1 MTTPPSHVLIIP
13 CSVTGEPQKA
23 SRHLSK
29 QTEDIPGS
37 RPGEGQDQGAQ
48 AHRAPWWG
56 PKDLCC
62 GAEFC
67 QEGLSLF
74 PTPRNIISVSPFL
87 KVRDP
92 IPVIADLIRIRHMSK
107 KQRSIFP
114 NPLDDRLRLF
124 QEPSLGGASEG
135 EEL

>member
-48 AHRAPWWG
+48 AHRAPSWG

-62 GAEFC
+62 WAQFC
-67 QEGLSLF
+67 QEGLSSFL
-74 PTPRNIISVSPFL
+74 TPRNIISVRPFL
-87 KVRDP
+87 KVRAP
-92 IPVIADLIRIRHMSK
+92 IPVAADLVKIRHMSK
-107 KQRSIFP
+107 KQCSIFP

-124 QEPSLGGASEG
+124 QEPSLGGGSEG